1 MYRLILTFTTLCLF
15 LASCASAPATADPT
29 APAAVPTSAAA
40 PTTASQPAPAATD
53 APAEAPAAGSQ
64 TTFVIVP
71 GESSVSYEVGEVFL
85 NRDNAFNSAIGV
97 TTEVNGSILIDYT
110 NPQNSTISPI
120 TVDISQFK
128 SDSSRR
134 DSVIRNDW
142 LESSSFPIAT
152 FTPTLVESL
161 PVAGQE
167 ATDYTFQVT
176 GDLTVKETTR
186 TVTFTVTARLEGSTL
201 TGTAS
206 TTILMSD
213 FGVGPINIANILT
226 TEDEVK
232 LTFNFIARP

>member
-1 MYRLILTFTTLCLF
+1 MYRPILILATLCLF
-15 LASCASAPATADPT
+15 LAACASAPVAADPT
-29 APAAVPTSAAA
+29 APAAVSAPT
-40 PTTASQPAPAATD
+40 PTTASQPVPAATD
-53 APAEAPAAGSQ
+53 SPAEAPAAGSQ

-110 NPQNSTISPI
+110 NPQNSTIGPI

-161 PVAGQE
+161 PAAGQE
-167 ATDYTFQVT
+167 GTDYTFQVT

-186 TVTFTVTARLEGSTL
+186 TVTFTVTARLEGDTL

>member
-1 MYRLILTFTTLCLF
+1 MYRPILILATLCLF
-15 LASCASAPATADPT
+15 LAACASAPVAADPT
-29 APAAVPTSAAA
+29 APAAVSAPT

-71 GESSVSYEVGEVFL
+71 GESSVSYAVGEVFL
-85 NRDNAFNSAIGV
+85 NQGNAFNNAVGV
-97 TTEVNGSILIDYT
+97 TTEVNGSLTIDYT

-161 PVAGQE
+161 PAAGQE
-167 ATDYTFQVT
+167 GTDYTFQVT

-186 TVTFTVTARLEGSTL
+186 TVTFTVTARLEGDTL